1 MLMPSGLGVV
11 RLYERLSVSFPEQDG
26 ICFVCEKRESYDID
40 EGVSSISFQWGRV
53 MEEDNLAK
61 LTIEKTVKTKRSQ
74 RRFKVS
80 HLVLLIAAG
89 AVLVALISWTVF
101 SKGVGV
107 KVVSV
112 SEVYPAQ
119 LMAKLNAS
127 GYVVA
132 QRKAD
137 VASKITGQL
146 TSLMVQ
152 EGSLVKKGQVIAR
165 LENADALAFVD
176 QGRANLMLAQARV
189 NQAKADLDNAA
200 LDFGRKKTLVQSG
213 AVSRSEFDVAQA
225 RYLGAKANLDAAQAE
240 VKSSQA
246 SLKSAEVS
254 LSYAEI
260 RAPFDAVVL
269 TKNADVGDIITPLG
283 AAANAKAAVVTIAD
297 LSSLQVEADVSEA
310 NIGLVY
316 VGQPCDVVLD
326 ALPGLRFQGEVDT
339 IVPTVDR
346 SKATVLV
353 KIRFLKSNTRIL
365 PEMSAKVGFL
375 SRPVQ
380 PGEEKPR
387 TMVNRSALTG
397 SDKGRSV
404 FLVRGD
410 KAVKIDLRTGGQ
422 FGDMVEV
429 LEGLKPG
436 DMVVV
441 NPPKGLRNGS
451 RITILQQ

>member
-1 MLMPSGLGVV
+1 
-11 RLYERLSVSFPEQDG
+11 
-26 ICFVCEKRESYDID
+26 
-40 EGVSSISFQWGRV
+40 

-61 LTIEKTVKTKRSQ
+61 LAIEKTVKSRRTRK
-74 RRFKVS
+74 RFKTS
-80 HLVLLIAAG
+80 HLLLLVAAG
-89 AVLVALISWTVF
+89 IALVILISWMAF

-107 KVVSV
+107 KVASV
-112 SEVYPAQ
+112 SEVYPSQ
-119 LMAKLNAS
+119 LLAKLNAS

-152 EGSLVKKGQVIAR
+152 EGSLVKEGQVIAQ
-165 LENADALAFVD
+165 LENADTLALVD
-176 QGRANLMLAQARV
+176 QSRANLNLANARV
-189 NQAKADLDNAA
+189 EQAKADLGNASVEF
-200 LDFGRKKTLVQSG
+200 DRRKTLVQTG
-213 AVSRSEFDVAQA
+213 AISKSEFDAAQS
-225 RYLGAKANLDAAQAE
+225 RYLGAKAALDAAKAS
-240 VKSSQA
+240 VKSSEA
-246 SLKSAEVS
+246 ALKSATVS

-297 LSSLQVEADVSEA
+297 LSSLQVEADVSES
-310 NIGLVY
+310 NIGLVHA
-316 VGQPCDVVLD
+316 GQPCDVILD
-326 ALPGLRFQGEVDT
+326 ALPGLRFQGVVDT

-353 KIRFLKSNTRIL
+353 KIRFLKRDKRIL

-380 PGEEKPR
+380 PSEQKPR
-387 TMVNRSALTG
+387 TMVSSSALTG
-397 SDKGRSV
+397 SGNDRFV
-404 FLVRGD
+404 FLVRGE
-410 KAVKIDLRTGGQ
+410 KAVKTHIRTGEE

-429 LEGLKPG
+429 LDGLKSG

-441 NPPKGLRNGS
+441 SPLKGLRNGS
-451 RITILQQ
+451 KIAILQQ